1 VQDATQNA
9 AQDAMPKAFSSLE
22 KWLNQY
28 LPADAGWLV
37 RSTLSAVLLLLLLFI
52 VYVWLRRG
60 LRAYEQRGRLSPH
73 TFAIA
78 RRLFSWAFWGIAI
91 LIVLQQFNVT
101 DNVWTSLT
109 AILAMVAV
117 GFVAVWSVLS
127 NAFCSVVLMISRPFD
142 VGDSIE
148 FPGESW
154 RGKVI
159 DFNLIFTTLRDDE
172 GAMLQVPNNLFFQK
186 PVRRIIGKNTVPLDQ
201 QAEQGQP
208 RE

>member
-9 AQDAMPKAFSSLE
+9 AQDAMPKAFSSLA

-28 LPADAGWLV
+28 LPADAGWLL

-52 VYVWLRRG
+52 VYVWLRRW

-78 RRLFSWAFWGIAI
+78 RRLLSWAFWGIAI
-91 LIVLQQFNVT
+91 LIVLQQYNVT

-127 NAFCSVVLMISRPFD
+127 NAFCSVVLMISRPFN

-148 FPGESW
+148 FLGDAW
-154 RGKVI
+154 RGKVV
-159 DFNLIFTTLRDDE
+159 DFNMIFTTLRDDE
-172 GAMLQVPNNLFFQK
+172 GAMLLVPNNLFFQK
-186 PVRRIIGKNTVPLDQ
+186 PIRRMIGQNTVSLDQ
-201 QAEQGQP
+201 QADRVHP

>member
-1 VQDATQNA
+1 
-9 AQDAMPKAFSSLE
+9 MPKALTSLD

-52 VYVWLRRG
+52 VYVWIRRG

-78 RRLFSWAFWGIAI
+78 RRLLSWAFWGIAI
-91 LIVLQQFNVT
+91 LIVLQQYNVT
-101 DNVWTSLT
+101 GNVWTSLT

-127 NAFCSVVLMISRPFD
+127 NAFCSVVLMISRPFN

-148 FPGESW
+148 FPGDGW

-186 PVRRIIGKNTVPLDQ
+186 PVRRIIGTNTVPLDQ
-201 QAEQGQP
+201 QADQGQP
-208 RE
+208 HE